1 MDLTSLVAEIN
12 LVNDDIAE
20 HPDELTDTDDE
31 HISDSEEDEGSVK
44 SDEEES
50 DDEDESVQL
59 DDGSDSEGIR
69 LMEDEASESAC
80 ETVNESA
87 CESIISATAP
97 RNAAVKRARHAD
109 RKALAD
115 IRRIQ
120 AKTDYLIPFAPF
132 NRLVR
137 EIASDYKTDLRFTK
151 NAVLALQTASES
163 NIIGLMQLSQ
173 LMALHGGRVGIMPK
187 DLQLAC
193 MAQHG
198 V

>member
-80 ETVNESA
+80 DTVNESA
-87 CESIISATAP
+87 CESISVNAP
-97 RNAAVKRARHAD
+97 RTAVKRARHAD